1 MAVYHV
7 RLQRV
12 AVRGGAELR
21 IRSLRDNQ
29 QFADAD
35 GSASAAGIC
44 SASWSLFGQL
54 WPSSL
59 KLADLMQGW
68 AIADR
73 RILEVGCGLALASL
87 VIHRRG
93 GNVTATDSHPLA
105 GPFLQANLR
114 LNRLPDLRF
123 RAGHWQRLDADL
135 GRFDLIIGSD
145 VLYERSHPEQL
156 AGFIQRHAAAR
167 VDVLIV
173 DPARGHRSAFR
184 RALEPCGFRLRET
197 HLDEP
202 LSDGTRYRGRL
213 LHYRRT

>member
-1 MAVYHV
+1 MAGYRV

-12 AVRGGAELR
+12 AVRGGADLH
-21 IRSLRDNQ
+21 IRSLLDNQ

-35 GSASAAGIC
+35 GAARAAGIC

-54 WPSSL
+54 WPSSM

-73 RILEVGCGLALASL
+73 RILEVGCGLGLASL

-93 GNVTATDSHPLA
+93 GRVTASDCHPLA

-114 LNRLPDLRF
+114 LNRMPDLRF
-123 RAGHWQRLDADL
+123 RAGHWQRFDADL

-156 AGFIQRHAAAR
+156 AGFIQHHAVAK

-173 DPARGHRSAFR
+173 DPGRGNRSAFR
-184 RALEPCGFRLRET
+184 RALEPRGFRLEET